1 MDREVKAQRDFSAG
15 QLDPT
20 ALRRDD
26 TDIMQA
32 GLRTARNVR
41 LLNTG
46 AIARR
51 PGRRLLFATTGIT
64 ERIRPAANE
73 YWYMTFEPGRVIFRS
88 VGLAESATFSDMPWA
103 ASWLKDLR
111 FDVSGGNVIVTHQKM
126 RPRVFSYDPVARVWS
141 SAQFTFAVD
150 ATGARREPFHQY
162 FSGSGITMKPS
173 ARTGTITLTFSKPVL
188 SSGHVGVRFR
198 YAERQVQ
205 ITAVNS
211 STVAT
216 ATVIE
221 QLPPTINIEVDNVRG
236 LQVGDVI
243 EGLIS
248 GAKGQVA
255 VIDGLTVQVLVSK
268 NWNGFDLTNGT
279 PTGTGE
285 MIVGPRSKMKVTAQ
299 AEVNPTL
306 TTQWEEALMS
316 DFRGWPGIVRSD
328 SQRLIF
334 ANFPQYSPGIC
345 WSAVGTLNDFKVG
358 AEADEAIFEYVPENC
373 TVLDI
378 VGGADEFVFTD
389 TGVFL
394 IPISAANPLRPGS
407 ITFKKITEDA
417 AAPVRPQSSSQ
428 GIVYVNAGR
437 TRVMAIVPVRSTT
450 VESQSYTVDD
460 LTEFHGPLIKSP
472 VALAVTSSDV
482 AAPERYLYVVNADG
496 SMAVARYDSRQ
507 KWVGWVP
514 WDGLGAVQWVS
525 AAGPEV
531 IVNASY
537 QTGAGV
543 LRYTESFDEDLLLDA
558 TLALASP
565 TGQAPLELENFTQ
578 LTTETGEALFVDTT
592 YAYNWAPGTTLS
604 VVREGWYRGDYE
616 IQSDGSL
623 SGIIPVENAVGLLGG
638 FNFTVEVE
646 PFVPQSQEGQSRKQR
661 LRRRRLTQVAA
672 VVQRSQAI
680 EVAGRL
686 VGFWNAGENEEEAP
700 PLRDETYR
708 ARVLG
713 REWDPRWSVK
723 QTLPGSLT
731 ILELTSEVTV

>member
-26 TDIMQA
+26 TEIMQA

-51 PGRRLLFATTGIT
+51 PGRRLLFSTTGIT
-64 ERIRPAANE
+64 ERIRPAVNE
-73 YWYMTFEPGRVIFRS
+73 YWYMTFEPGRIVFRS
-88 VGLAESATFSDMPWA
+88 EGLAETAMFGGMTWPEP
-103 ASWLKDLR
+103 WLKDLR
-111 FDVSGGNVIVTHQKM
+111 FDVSGGNVIVTHQRM
-126 RPRVFSYDPVARVWS
+126 RPQVFSYDPVTRMWS
-141 SAQFTFAVD
+141 YAPFTFAVD
-150 ATGARREPFHQY
+150 ATGALREPYHQ
-162 FSGSGITMKPS
+162 FLPGAGITMNPS
-173 ARTGTITLTFSKPVL
+173 ARTGDITVQFSKPVL

-198 YAERQVQ
+198 YAGRQLR

-211 STVAT
+211 ATSAT
-216 ATVIE
+216 ARVIE
-221 QLPPTINIEVDNVRG
+221 QLPPTYKITVDNVKG
-236 LQVGDVI
+236 LAVGDVI
-243 EGLIS
+243 EGIIS
-248 GAKGQVA
+248 GAKGLVTDISGMDVT
-255 VIDGLTVQVLVSK
+255 VIVEK
-268 NWNGFDLTNGT
+268 NWSGFDLTNGT
-279 PTGTGE
+279 PTNTGE
-285 MIVGPRSKMKVTAQ
+285 MIAGPRSKMKVTAQ
-299 AEVNPTL
+299 VEVNAAA

-328 SQRLIF
+328 AQRLIF
-334 ANFPQYSPGIC
+334 ANFPQYSPGVC
-345 WSAVGTLNDFKVG
+345 WSSVGTLNDFKVG
-358 AEADEAIFEYVPENC
+358 AEADDAIFEYVPENC
-373 TVLDI
+373 QVLD
-378 VGGADEFVFTD
+378 VLGGADEFVFTD
-389 TGVFL
+389 TGVYY
-394 IPISAANPLRPGS
+394 IPISASNPLRPGS
-407 ITFKKITEDA
+407 IEFRKISKDA
-417 AAPVRPQSSSQ
+417 AAPVRPQDTTQ
-428 GIVYVNAGR
+428 GLVYVNAGR
-437 TRVMAIVPVRSTT
+437 TRVLAIIATG
-450 VESQSYTVDD
+450 QSAAPYVVDD

-482 AAPERYLYVVNADG
+482 AAPERYLYAVNADG
-496 SMAVARYDSRQ
+496 TMAVARYDRRQ

-531 IVNASY
+531 IVDASY
-537 QTGAGV
+537 QTGAGI
-543 LRYTESFDEDLLLDA
+543 LRYTEAFDEDLLLDA
-558 TLALASP
+558 SLSLASA

-578 LTTETGEALFVDTT
+578 LTIETGEALLVDAT
-592 YAYNWAPGTTLS
+592 YAFNWAPGITLS
-604 VVREGWYRGDYE
+604 VVREGWYRGDYVV
-616 IQSDGSL
+616 QSDGSL
-623 SGIIPVENAVGLLGG
+623 SGTIPVENAVGLMGG
-638 FNFTVEVE
+638 FNFVVEVE

-686 VGFWNAGENEEEAP
+686 VPFWNAGENEEEAP

-723 QTLPGSLT
+723 QTLPGPLT